1 MTQNKKI
8 VGITG
13 GSGCG
18 KSYVSGELAKLG
30 AAVIDC
36 DKVAREVM
44 EPGQACL
51 LEVAEFFGAEVLEDG
66 HLNRKKLAEIVFSD
80 GEKLKELNRI
90 SHKYILASIYER
102 IEREAAEIII
112 IDGAVLIESKIACHM
127 MIGVL
132 ADREIRE
139 KRIMERDGLTKEE
152 ARRRISA
159 QQPDSFYLANCDFIV
174 YNNNGINTDEL
185 MERIKNENSN

>member
-1 MTQNKKI
+1 MTQSKVI
-8 VGITG
+8 GITG

-18 KSYVSGELAKLG
+18 KSYVSAELAKLG

-36 DKVAREVM
+36 DKIAREVM
-44 EPGQACL
+44 EPGMPCL
-51 LEVAEFFGAEVLEDG
+51 SEVAEFFGADVLENG
-66 HLNRKKLAEIVFSD
+66 CLNRKRLAEIVFSD
-80 GEKLKELNRI
+80 KEKLAELNRI
-90 SHKYILASIYER
+90 SHKYILAGIYEK
-102 IEREAAEIII
+102 IEQETAEIII
-112 IDGAVLIESKIACHM
+112 IDGAVLIESGVGCDV

-139 KRIMERDGLTKEE
+139 KRIMERDGLTVEE

-159 QQPDSFYLANCDFIV
+159 QKPDKFYLENCDFVV
-174 YNNNGINTDEL
+174 YNNNEINTDEL